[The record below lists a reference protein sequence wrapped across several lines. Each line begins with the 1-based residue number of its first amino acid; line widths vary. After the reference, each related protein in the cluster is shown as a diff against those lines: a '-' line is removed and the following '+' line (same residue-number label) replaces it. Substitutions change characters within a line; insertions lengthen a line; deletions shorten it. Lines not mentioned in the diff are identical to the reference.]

1 MHVQWC
7 VMSALPR
14 NVEDIHPALWRGSQ
28 LARATGRTVD
38 TGYAALSAQLP
49 GGGWPIGT
57 LIELLVAHP
66 GIGEMRLLRPAL
78 AAPSTRSIALV
89 QPPHVPHA
97 HAYAYFGI
105 DLARPLWIR
114 TAKSADALWSAEQ
127 ILRTGSCSAL
137 VLWQNHIRAESLR
150 RLLLAAQ
157 SAETLFF
164 VMRPL
169 ASAPDASPATLR
181 LGIRSV
187 KDGIS
192 VELIKRKGPAPAEPL
207 WIPMLPSPILLSPH
221 RRVREQVDVAP
232 ATPEE
237 LAREAS

>member
-1 MHVQWC
+1 
-7 VMSALPR
+7 MSARPR

-28 LARATGRTVD
+28 LARAAGRTVD

-49 GGGWPIGT
+49 GGGWPVGT

-78 AAPSTRSIALV
+78 ATPSKRSIALV

-114 TAKSADALWSAEQ
+114 TAKTADALWSAEQ

-169 ASAPDASPATLR
+169 ASAQDASPATLR

-192 VELIKRKGPAPAEPL
+192 VELVKRKGPASTEPL